1 MIDPM
6 ISKTVRFPVALVDFI
21 DSQPGENFSQRLVGF
36 LEDCQSGE
44 ASRQKR
50 LSDYQCDIR
59 RYSDLYSRLVSDYRE
74 AHRIMVNMQHYLSQL
89 QAMTQNPL
97 PDIRADTADTVV
109 SAGCAELERG
119 RLPT

>member
-1 MIDPM
+1 MIDTM
-6 ISKTVRFPVALVDFI
+6 ISKTVRFPAALVDFI

-50 LSDYQCDIR
+50 LLDFQRDIR
-59 RYSDLYSRLVSDYRE
+59 HYSDLYSRLVMDYRE
-74 AHRIMVNMQHYLSQL
+74 AYCIMISMQHYLSRL

-97 PDIRADTADTVV
+97 PDIRADTVDAAD
-109 SAGCAELERG
+109 CAEPERG